1 MEVHLNPKE
10 FSILSILHHSEN
22 SLKSKNRLK
31 LLLYLSDKKLDDKF
45 SIYSYKKGTVGPNP
59 KNMQRDIDKLEDKN
73 ILVVTE
79 SYTFGGNKRYSYEVH
94 HDSVEIFQNI
104 LENSNKDVKKLSD
117 VINEIC
123 EEYGDIP
130 LSNLMDIV
138 REEYPKYYQNNFH
151 LYR

>member
-1 MEVHLNPKE
+1 
-10 FSILSILHHSEN
+10 
-22 SLKSKNRLK
+22 
-31 LLLYLSDKKLDDKF
+31 
-45 SIYSYKKGTVGPNP
+45 
-59 KNMQRDIDKLEDKN
+59 MQRDIDKLEDKN

-94 HDSVEIFQNI
+94 HNSVEIFQNI